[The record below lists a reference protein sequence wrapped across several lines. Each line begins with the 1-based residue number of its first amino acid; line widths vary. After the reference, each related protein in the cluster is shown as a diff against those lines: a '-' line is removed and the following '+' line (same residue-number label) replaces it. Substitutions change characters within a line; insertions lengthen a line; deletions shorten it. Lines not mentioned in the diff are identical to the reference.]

1 MNDESS
7 GAWAP
12 DPWGRYP
19 RRWHTGAH
27 WTSHVTDGQSVLAD
41 PPGQRREQGTLP
53 PPPPRARPVDPRF
66 GVGSN
71 SRSAVGP
78 DVMVS
83 VGVDRQPSLDP
94 ATNRVS
100 TRQRSMRWSLVASVV
115 VMPVVGLI
123 LHDARDRSRV
133 GDLVPAA
140 RVVSTATTEPPA
152 PPVDPDAGQ
161 QPDPDL
167 AA

>member
-1 MNDESS
+1 
-7 GAWAP
+7 
-12 DPWGRYP
+12 
-19 RRWHTGAH
+19 
-27 WTSHVTDGQSVLAD
+27 
-41 PPGQRREQGTLP
+41 
-53 PPPPRARPVDPRF
+53 
-66 GVGSN
+66 
-71 SRSAVGP
+71 
-78 DVMVS
+78 MVS